1 MNHPEDLL
9 AAFVDGT
16 ATLQERAAVEAHVT
30 FCSACRRE
38 IEMARSA
45 RAALQGLP
53 DLEPPPLDLGS
64 LAAERPAASAA
75 TATSAAVPT
84 GRIAEPPGEPT
95 EPSGVGPGRH
105 APAREPARAGHR
117 RTPARWQV
125 RVVQGALAAA
135 AVAVAVG
142 VFANLGGNSKLAP
155 TARSPASGGAGA
167 AIEAPAAAP
176 TRPTQAYTAK
186 SFAAFAADLVRDIR
200 KTRPQDRTFGAALSE
215 VPSPTAG
222 LPFVEQA
229 LSCLQQGT
237 GLVNGNYLYYV
248 QGATYEGTPVYLGA
262 FLSGAG
268 KTGESLV
275 VIAVSVDGC
284 RALQIIHE
292 AV

>member
-1 MNHPEDLL
+1 MNHPEDLM

-38 IEMARSA
+38 IELARSA

-64 LAAERPAASAA
+64 LTAGRTARSAA
-75 TATSAAVPT
+75 AAAAPLPSGLT
-84 GRIAEPPGEPT
+84 PEPPGQPT
-95 EPSGVGPGRH
+95 EPVGVGSGRDE
-105 APAREPARAGHR
+105 PAREPARAGHR

-142 VFANLGGNSKLAP
+142 LFASLGGNSKLTP
-155 TARSPASGGAGA
+155 TVPSAAEGGVRGA
-167 AIEAPAAAP
+167 IQAPAAAP
-176 TRPTQAYTAK
+176 SRSSQAYTAK
-186 SFAAFAADLVRDIR
+186 SFAAFAADLVRDVR
-200 KTRPQDRTFGAALSE
+200 GTRPKDRTFGAALSA
-215 VPSPTAG
+215 VPSPSPG

-229 LSCLQQGT
+229 LSCLQQGS

-248 QGATYEGTPVYLGA
+248 QGATYEGMPVYLGA

-268 KTGESLV
+268 RTGESLV

>member
-16 ATLQERAAVEAHVT
+16 ATLQERATVEAHVT
-30 FCSACRRE
+30 FCSTCRQE
-38 IEMARSA
+38 IETARSA
-45 RAALQGLP
+45 RAALRGLQ

-64 LAAERPAASAA
+64 LAAGRTAGSAPAATTPALPPGL
-75 TATSAAVPT
+75 T
-84 GRIAEPPGEPT
+84 AEPHPT
-95 EPSGVGPGRH
+95 EPAGIGRGGRQ
-105 APAREPARAGHR
+105 PARGPARAGHR
-117 RTPARWQV
+117 RTPAQWQV
-125 RVVQGALAAA
+125 RVAQGALVAA

-142 VFANLGGNSKLAP
+142 VFANLGGNSNLTSTAPSP
-155 TARSPASGGAGA
+155 TAGGARA
-167 AIEAPAAAP
+167 AVQAPGAAP
-176 TRPTQAYTAK
+176 THPTQSYTAK
-186 SFAAFAADLVRDIR
+186 SFAAFADDLVRDVR
-200 KTRPQDRTFGAALSE
+200 GTRAQDRTFGAALSE
-215 VPSPTAG
+215 VPSPTPG

-237 GLVNGNYLYYV
+237 GLVTGSYLYYV

-262 FLSGAG
+262 FLSGPG
-268 KTGESLV
+268 KSGESLV